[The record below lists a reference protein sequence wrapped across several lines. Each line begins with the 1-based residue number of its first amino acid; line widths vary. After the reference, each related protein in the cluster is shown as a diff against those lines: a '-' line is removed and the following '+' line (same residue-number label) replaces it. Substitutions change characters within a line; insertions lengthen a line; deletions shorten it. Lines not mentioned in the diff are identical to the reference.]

1 MSQRAQRGN
10 NLLFMTEPAGQT
22 IDAGKSVVVTGTLAD
37 GIHVQPFYT
46 IRIIA
51 GNRIVSEG
59 AVTLKLITKID
70 QVNFL
75 VLDILTLD
83 PGDQLTRTYH
93 APGLDLAIKAE
104 VADGDGVNAID
115 VAVFG
120 FKF

>member
-10 NLLFMTEPAGQT
+10 NLLFMTEPAGQA
-22 IDAGKSVVVTGTLAD
+22 IEAGQSIVVTGTQTD

-46 IRIIA
+46 IRVIA

-59 AVTLKLITKID
+59 TVTLKLITKID

-75 VLDILTLD
+75 VMDLLILE
-83 PGDQLTRTYH
+83 PGEHLTRTYH

-104 VADGDGVNAID
+104 VPSDSGVSAID

-120 FKF
+120 YKF

>member
-22 IDAGKSVVVTGTLAD
+22 IEPGKTVVVTGMEAG

-46 IRIIA
+46 IRVVA

-59 AVTLKLITKID
+59 SVTLKLITKID

-75 VLDILTLD
+75 VLDILILD
-83 PGDQLTRTYH
+83 PGEQLTRTYH
-93 APGLDLAIKAE
+93 APGLDLVMKAE
-104 VADGDGVNAID
+104 VPEDSGVNAID